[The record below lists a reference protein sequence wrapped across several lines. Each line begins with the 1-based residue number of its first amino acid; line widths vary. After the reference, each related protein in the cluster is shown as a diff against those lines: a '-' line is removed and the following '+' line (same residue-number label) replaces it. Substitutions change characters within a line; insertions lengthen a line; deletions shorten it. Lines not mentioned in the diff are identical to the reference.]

1 MKFFGISD
9 KKLLEGTEVYH
20 SVVRFFE
27 YNVKVIDLE
36 ILGPSREEANE
47 LKLHLGRFPFRS
59 PESISKVITHRVV
72 TLII

>member
-1 MKFFGISD
+1 MF
-9 KKLLEGTEVYH
+9 
-20 SVVRFFE
+20 RFFE

-59 PESISKVITHRVV
+59 PESVSKVITHRVI

>member
-1 MKFFGISD
+1 MSD
-9 KKLLEGTEVYH
+9 KKLLEGAGICFITVK
-20 SVVRFFE
+20 VLVFRFFE

-59 PESISKVITHRVV
+59 PESISKVITHRVI